1 MLTVSTINV
10 NGLRAAAKKGYLS
23 WLSTTSADVVC
34 LQEVRAEPSELTADV
49 HSPSGWHGVYAPSSL
64 KGRAGVGIMSRV
76 EPSSVRIGFGTAE
89 FESSGRYVEIEL
101 PGLVV
106 ASLYL

>member
-23 WLSTTSADVVC
+23 WLAASSADVVC
-34 LQEVRAEPSELTADV
+34 LQEVRAEPDELPAEV
-49 HSPSGWHGVYAPSSL
+49 HSPLGWHGVYAPSSL

-76 EPSSVRIGFGTAE
+76 EPTSVRVGFGVSE

-101 PGLVV
+101 PD
-106 ASLYL
+106 